1 MKRTTVDDLHKK
13 WMKNTKYRGE
23 YEALEEAFSLSAALI
38 EARARARLT
47 QEEVAQRMKTT
58 QAVVARLE
66 GGGSMPSTRTL
77 EKFAEATG
85 TRLKISFEPER
96 VRV

>member
-1 MKRTTVDDLHKK
+1 MKRTTADDLHKR
-13 WMKNTKYRGE
+13 WMRNPKYQRE
-23 YEALEEAFSLSAALI
+23 YEALKEAFSLSAALI
-38 EARARARLT
+38 EARARAGLT
-47 QEEVAQRMKTT
+47 QAQVAQRMKTT

-96 VRV
+96 ARV

>member
-13 WMKNTKYRGE
+13 WMKNPEYRRE
-23 YEALEEAFSLSAALI
+23 YNALEEEFSLSAALI
-38 EARARARLT
+38 EARSRAGLT
-47 QEEVAQRMKTT
+47 QEQVAQRMNTT

-77 EKFAEATG
+77 EKYAKATG
-85 TRLKISFEPER
+85 TKPKISFEPEEAR
-96 VRV
+96 H